1 MTLADIACRRTYRKT
16 RALFGPGDPVREPRN
31 IGPRLELS
39 TISQGISQPGF
50 DGTRGAL

>member
-1 MTLADIACRRTYRKT
+1 MTLADIACRTHRET

-39 TISQGISQPGF
+39 TISQRGF